1 MAVQSSPMHP
11 FLLRL
16 LLLAV
21 FFNTAIGV
29 PLHIGAGTHLQVA
42 ASAAQA
48 PDTGPPAPE
57 HAEHG
62 HGACAWC
69 LAQAQQA
76 HALASAAPPAPPCAD
91 AAATLPPGPR
101 PRFVAAADRWPFAAR
116 DPPRHA

>member
-1 MAVQSSPMHP
+1 MHP
-11 FLLRL
+11 LLLRL

-29 PLHIGAGTHLQVA
+29 PLHLAAGKHLQVA

-76 HALASAAPPAPPCAD
+76 HALASAAPPVPPCAEP
-91 AAATLPPGPR
+91 AATQPLAPR
-101 PRFVAAADRWPFAAR
+101 SCFIAAPDRWPFAAR

>member
-1 MAVQSSPMHP
+1 MVALPRAMNP

-29 PLHIGAGTHLQVA
+29 PLHVAAGKHLQVS

-48 PDTGPPAPE
+48 PDTEAPAPE

-62 HGACAWC
+62 QGACAWC

-76 HALASAAPPAPPCAD
+76 HALASAAPPAAPPAEP
-91 AAATLPPGPR
+91 AATQPPGPR
-101 PRFVAAADRWPFAAR
+101 PCCIAAPERWPFAAR
-116 DPPRHA
+116 DPPHSA